1 MALFPQSL
9 TFITCLSKCR
19 IGDVFKHSFFYFLY
33 LFRMYEEGGGQ
44 MTCYWYVLISL
55 KLFLHVCIWEE
66 MISLYSAY
74 FEVHFQNQIK
84 VVPNTKFSKF
94 CLKSLMKN
102 LLTDL
107 QEWPEIVTKDTW
119 FFTHIWEK
127 NVYFA
132 QCLGICGISWN
143 QGVFL
148 KGHFGEKTSL
158 NPSQFLVLL
167 KMVWHM
173 HKDDGDR
180 DFQSSLLSNIQ
191 FWQFYNPIPSHL
203 EDFTDHGILC
213 CKYSSPPGTTN
224 IWHGVGI
231 SNFQSNMVWQ
241 NKMCGCS
248 LAYGCNAFQKWE
260 ISKFVE

>member
-1 MALFPQSL
+1 MSQIINEKFTDRFAGMAWNCHKGYM
-9 TFITCLSKCR
+9 I
-19 IGDVFKHSFFYFLY
+19 FYTY
-33 LFRMYEEGGGQ
+33 LG
-44 MTCYWYVLISL
+44 
-55 KLFLHVCIWEE
+55 
-66 MISLYSAY
+66 
-74 FEVHFQNQIK
+74 
-84 VVPNTKFSKF
+84 
-94 CLKSLMKN
+94 KN
-102 LLTDL
+102 
-107 QEWPEIVTKDTW
+107 
-119 FFTHIWEK
+119 F
-127 NVYFA
+127 YFA

-173 HKDDGDR
+173 HKDDGDKDLR
-180 DFQSSLLSNIQ
+180 SSLLSNIQ

-203 EDFTDHGILC
+203 EDFTDHGILY
-213 CKYSSPPGTTN
+213 CKCSSLPGTTK

-241 NKMCGCS
+241 NKMCGCL

-260 ISKFVE
+260 ISKFV

>member
-1 MALFPQSL
+1 M
-9 TFITCLSKCR
+9 
-19 IGDVFKHSFFYFLY
+19 
-33 LFRMYEEGGGQ
+33 
-44 MTCYWYVLISL
+44 
-55 KLFLHVCIWEE
+55 
-66 MISLYSAY
+66 YSAY
-74 FEVHFQNQIK
+74 YKVHFQYQIK

-94 CLKSLMKN
+94 CLKSLWKIYWQICRNDLKLSHRIYDFLCISGKKN
-102 LLTDL
+102 
-107 QEWPEIVTKDTW
+107 
-119 FFTHIWEK
+119 F
-127 NVYFA
+127 YFA

-143 QGVFL
+143 QGVCL

-173 HKDDGDR
+173 HKDDGDK

-213 CKYSSPPGTTN
+213 CKCSLPPGTTK